1 MQVYSVKNMLE
12 NFNKILHI
20 STKFDKLQACAT
32 LVDRLFLIHIN
43 IKDLSKARYNARID
57 HNLDN

>member
-1 MQVYSVKNMLE
+1 MLE